1 MQISMA
7 PHALTLVALAVKTTY
22 DSALQFPQGHGP
34 GYWVHTMSDKG
45 SYTSCIRINY
55 KTQGTDVKHTMHTS
69 TSLFLL
75 LK

>member
-45 SYTSCIRINY
+45 SYTRCIR
-55 KTQGTDVKHTMHTS
+55 
-69 TSLFLL
+69 
-75 LK
+75 